1 MHWQLMIQC
10 LIYFRMILIVDDTPE
25 NLISLKKVLEKH
37 NFEVDTAS
45 SGEEAL
51 KKVLKNEY
59 VLIILDVQMPG
70 MDGFEVAEAIS
81 GYSKAKET
89 AIIFLSAANTET
101 KFITKG
107 YSSGGL
113 DYITKPVDMDI
124 LLLKVKTFY
133 RIYEQSRKLI
143 EIQKALL
150 DEIEFR
156 KQAERKKDEFIS
168 IASHELKTPLTS
180 VKGYVQLLERSI
192 EKGDVPTL
200 KKHLAKAQ
208 VQLEKLNELITDLL
222 DISKIESGKLKFNKQ
237 PFIIDDMLDSV
248 IEIIHQSNPEF
259 KLLKTG
265 SVKREI
271 CGDEMRIEQVVIN
284 FLTNAIKYSPGTSE
298 VHITV
303 EDRGETVYVGVR
315 DFGIGIN
322 EELQKNVFEK
332 FYRVEETAIHFQGLG
347 IGLYISAEIIRRHG
361 GEVGVKSIP
370 GEGSE
375 FYFSIPFNAT
385 SETD

>member
-1 MHWQLMIQC
+1 
-10 LIYFRMILIVDDTPE
+10 MILIVDDTPE
-25 NLISLKKVLEKH
+25 NLISLKKVLERH

-89 AIIFLSAANTET
+89 AIIFLSAANTEL

-143 EIQKALL
+143 EVQKALL
-150 DEIEFR
+150 DEIEYR
-156 KQAERKKDEFIS
+156 KMAERKKDEFIS

-180 VKGYVQLLERSI
+180 VKGYVQLLARSVD
-192 EKGDVPTL
+192 KGDIPTV
-200 KKHLAKAQ
+200 KKHLVKAQ
-208 VQLEKLNELITDLL
+208 VQLEKLNDLIAELL
-222 DISKIESGKLKFNKQ
+222 DISKIESGKLKFNKKY
-237 PFIIDDMLDSV
+237 FELDLLLDGILEV
-248 IEIIHQSNPEF
+248 IEHANPEF
-259 KLLKTG
+259 KIVRNGHLPK
-265 SVKREI
+265 EI
-271 CGDEMRIEQVVIN
+271 YADEMRIEQVIIN
-284 FLTNAIKYSPGTSE
+284 FLTNAIKYSPGTNE
-298 VHITV
+298 IHVNV
-303 EDRGETVYVGVR
+303 ELNDEQLYLGVR
-315 DFGIGIN
+315 DFGIGIVP
-322 EELQKNVFEK
+322 ELQNTVFEK

-347 IGLYISAEIIRRHG
+347 IGLYISAEIIHRHG
-361 GEVGVKSIP
+361 GEIGVKSNL

-375 FYFSIPFNAT
+375 FYFTLPLKTNPELDKIKEAY
-385 SETD
+385 E

>member
-1 MHWQLMIQC
+1 
-10 LIYFRMILIVDDTPE
+10 MILIVDDTPE
-25 NLISLKKVLEKH
+25 NLISLKRALERH

-81 GYSKAKET
+81 GYSRAKET
-89 AIIFLSAANTET
+89 AIIVLSAVNKEL
-101 KFITKG
+101 KFITRG

-143 EIQKALL
+143 EIQNALL

-180 VKGYVQLLERSI
+180 VKGYMQLLGRSI
-192 EKGDVPTL
+192 DKGDMEKV
-200 KKHLAKAQ
+200 KGHLEKAQ
-208 VQLEKLNELITDLL
+208 VQLEKLNELIADLL
-222 DISKIESGKLKFNKQ
+222 DISKIESGKLKFNKKY
-237 PFIIDDMLDSV
+237 FSLDVLLDNVTDIIL
-248 IEIIHQSNPEF
+248 QGNPEF
-259 KLLKTG
+259 KITRKG
-265 SVKREI
+265 RAPQEI
-271 CGDEMRIEQVVIN
+271 YADEMRIEQVIIN
-284 FLTNAIKYSPGTSE
+284 FLTNAIKYAPGTREIEINVGLKGDE
-298 VHITV
+298 V
-303 EDRGETVYVGVR
+303 YLGVR
-315 DFGIGIN
+315 DFGIGI
-322 EELQKNVFEK
+322 EPKQQKHVFDK

-347 IGLYISAEIIRRHG
+347 IGLYISAEIIRRHSG
-361 GEVGVKSIP
+361 QIGVKSTI

-375 FYFSIPFNAT
+375 FYFIIPVDSGDEA
-385 SETD
+385 D